1 MAKKKATGTPVI
13 TDNRRARFDYEVLEK
28 IEAGIVLTGTEVK
41 SLREGQGQLTDAYA
55 TFKGGELWLL
65 NAHIPEYSHGN
76 QQNHE
81 PRRTRKLLLH
91 KNEIWHL
98 KLQREREQLTIVP
111 LRMYW
116 ASGKVKVELA
126 VARGKKLHDKR
137 QTEKDRDWQRQ
148 KSRIL
153 RK

>member
-1 MAKKKATGTPVI
+1 MAKKKPANSPVI

-28 IEAGIVLTGTEVK
+28 IEAGIILTGTEVK
-41 SLREGQGQLTDAYA
+41 ALREGQGQLTDAYA
-55 TFKGGELWLL
+55 TFKDGEMWLL

-76 QQNHE
+76 QLNHQ

-91 KNEIWHL
+91 KAEIMRL
-98 KLQREREQLTIVP
+98 KMQREKEQLTIVP
-111 LRMYW
+111 LRLYW
-116 ASGKVKVELA
+116 AKGKVKVELA

-137 QTEKDRDWQRQ
+137 QASKDRDWQRQ

-153 RK
+153 RR